1 MRAEHPQI
9 TFLDERLNCFGIV
22 NSKEDLLTQCL
33 RIKHFDEPSV
43 FGINEGRISKLW
55 LKPKDGSQIA
65 AAYERGW
72 DKRPETKEAQEA
84 VDTLCTLWN

>member
-1 MRAEHPQI
+1 MEPII
-9 TFLDERLNCFGIV
+9 TKHSGNWTSGHIGPFRFEV
-22 NSKEDLLTQCL
+22 
-33 RIKHFDEPSV
+33 KHFDEPSV

-72 DKRPETKEAQEA
+72 NKRPETKEAQEA

>member
-1 MRAEHPQI
+1 MDPII
-9 TFLDERLNCFGIV
+9 TKRVGNWTRGYIGPFRFE
-22 NSKEDLLTQCL
+22 
-33 RIKHFDEPSV
+33 IKHFDEPSV

-65 AAYERGW
+65 AAYELGW